1 MFHTGIEPTSL
12 MVQSKHSDTCAIL
25 RPAIRQD
32 SETNILISAKKAPVK
47 TPVEVPADI
56 GTLQS
61 EYDELKKDQDDLL
74 ELLSDQQLKIGIGF
88 LPQPQQD

>member
-1 MFHTGIEPTSL
+1 M
-12 MVQSKHSDTCAIL
+12 
-25 RPAIRQD
+25 
-32 SETNILISAKKAPVK
+32 K

>member
-1 MFHTGIEPTSL
+1 M
-12 MVQSKHSDTCAIL
+12 
-25 RPAIRQD
+25 
-32 SETNILISAKKAPVK
+32 K
-47 TPVEVPADI
+47 TPVEIPADI

-88 LPQPQQD
+88 LFLFPKPNHDPVRFPVQFLDRLSRVVHI